1 MDKICCLGSSRMTR
15 PNCYHWPTAKYRPC
29 LISFTNA
36 LIIFVKLQIFF
47 KTAIVR
53 ADFVFTQRVG
63 LTFKGV
69 DETFISI

>member
-1 MDKICCLGSSRMTR
+1 MDKICCLGPSRMTR
-15 PNCYHWPTAKYRPC
+15 PICYYWPTAKYRQC

-36 LIIFVKLQIFF
+36 LIIFVKHFF

-53 ADFVFTQRVG
+53 ADFVFTRGVG

-69 DETFISI
+69 GETFISI